1 MSRVQRRTVRFVSTI
16 VALLMCSTA
25 IAQQPDRYYVEPP
38 ESVEDLPLCNPDSTQ
53 RAGDIERLVASG
65 TEEDY
70 AVAAILS
77 KTDFL
82 SRPYYLIFQ
91 HVPDYPCIHGAPL
104 DQSTAEILTQFRTAH
119 PKSLTAWSLINA
131 YCEAPIS
138 QYQHCVESQ
147 AKARRDYPEMTA
159 QTEQMG
165 PVPSACTLESNP
177 AARDK
182 LCSGGE
188 AESWQRLD
196 PDNLLPIVRLVDEA
210 TKDETDKRV
219 KEQLLLAANAPV
231 TSSRQVHLPHAVF
244 SRELWPFTA
253 ETEKRAKADDPI
265 WMLIPNVFWLAG
277 LHTPWNGLF
286 IACKEYPLHS
296 PEYRDAC
303 MSIAQ
308 TLRESRDYLVLN
320 SLGIALERTVFELE
334 DNEEAVQALWQ
345 EREDLIELNICA
357 SDGYG
362 KTLSNIEEWYDEVA
376 AVGELHA
383 ISAQCEANR
392 AREQ

>member
-38 ESVEDLPLCNPDSTQ
+38 ESVEDLPLCNPDSTK

-91 HVPDYPCIHGAPL
+91 HVPDYPCIHGAPF
-104 DQSTAEILTQFRTAH
+104 DQSTAEILMQFRTAH

-159 QTEQMG
+159 QT
-165 PVPSACTLESNP
+165 
-177 AARDK
+177 
-182 LCSGGE
+182 
-188 AESWQRLD
+188 
-196 PDNLLPIVRLVDEA
+196 
-210 TKDETDKRV
+210 
-219 KEQLLLAANAPV
+219 
-231 TSSRQVHLPHAVF
+231 
-244 SRELWPFTA
+244 
-253 ETEKRAKADDPI
+253 
-265 WMLIPNVFWLAG
+265 
-277 LHTPWNGLF
+277 
-286 IACKEYPLHS
+286 
-296 PEYRDAC
+296 
-303 MSIAQ
+303 
-308 TLRESRDYLVLN
+308 
-320 SLGIALERTVFELE
+320 
-334 DNEEAVQALWQ
+334 
-345 EREDLIELNICA
+345 
-357 SDGYG
+357 
-362 KTLSNIEEWYDEVA
+362 
-376 AVGELHA
+376 
-383 ISAQCEANR
+383 
-392 AREQ
+392 